1 VITEAIVAVI
11 IGVVVEALTI
21 VEVITEA
28 IVAVIIGV
36 VVEAL
41 TIVERGRGIEKGR
54 GITEAIVEVI
64 IEVESNRISNV
75 TELIT
80 QLIFLFPV
88 KSSLSQRVNLILSDY
103 LLYLLTKN

>member
-1 VITEAIVAVI
+1 MITEAIVAVI

-21 VEVITEA
+21 VERGRGIEK
-28 IVAVIIGV
+28 
-36 VVEAL
+36 
-41 TIVERGRGIEKGR
+41 ERGRGIEKGR

>member
-1 VITEAIVAVI
+1 
-11 IGVVVEALTI
+11 
-21 VEVITEA
+21 
-28 IVAVIIGV
+28 
-36 VVEAL
+36 
-41 TIVERGRGIEKGR
+41 
-54 GITEAIVEVI
+54 VEVI